1 MPLNLLKKYPEL
13 LDFLSLTTQN
23 RTISLR
29 NIFNRDIVENATFSF
44 KGKQI
49 YPIKTDGELDLGREF
64 MHLTTHVEID
74 EEGIEHRAFDKFRS
88 ERLHWIRSH
97 VEEKITD
104 STVEVF
110 SVRERDSKK
119 RQIVTR
125 TYIYNSHRK
134 YVVVLEPYRNGT
146 AYYLLTAY
154 YLDQIFGE
162 KKLKKSM
169 KHKLDVIL

>member
-1 MPLNLLKKYPEL
+1 M
-13 LDFLSLTTQN
+13 
-23 RTISLR
+23 
-29 NIFNRDIVENATFSF
+29 
-44 KGKQI
+44 
-49 YPIKTDGELDLGREF
+49 DLGREF
-64 MHLTTHVEID
+64 MHLTTHIEID

-97 VEEKITD
+97 VEEKIAD